1 MKKIDIKL
9 PQAGYSVMI
18 GKNIFTGIEGIL
30 KKNNIPRKLLVVTD
44 KNVLKLHRKRADY
57 LIKSKYYSIIMFE
70 LDAKEK
76 NKNLK
81 SIEKIYTILQK
92 NNFGRDSAI
101 VALGG
106 GITGDIA
113 GFAAS
118 TYMRGIKYV
127 QIPTTLLAAVDS
139 SVGGKTGV
147 NFNKAKNFIG
157 SFYQPELVVIDP
169 AFFPT
174 LHKEEIICGL
184 GEMIKTAYLTDDQ
197 FCESLSSSMRNIL
210 KKDFSKAESLINDNV
225 KFKASVV
232 VMDEKESGL
241 RKILNFGHTFAHALE
256 TESGFKVKHGQAVIF
271 GIVCAHFLSYHNGF
285 FARKD
290 LEASLLLIDK
300 VKGFV
305 SYPAVNPIDIYNVM
319 LSDKKN
325 RNGRIKFIVIKNAG
339 KVFIDFEAGKEKAV
353 KAIESA
359 LKYFQN
365 QPV

>member
-1 MKKIDIKL
+1 MKKIDIEL
-9 PQAGYSVMI
+9 QQAKYRVMI

-30 KKNNIPRKLLVVTD
+30 KKNNIPGKILVVAD
-44 KNVLKLHRKRADY
+44 KNVLKLHKKRLDF
-57 LIKSKYYSIIMFE
+57 LLKSKYFSINIFE
-70 LDAKEK
+70 FDAREK

-81 SIEKIYTILQK
+81 SIEKIYSALQK

-106 GITGDIA
+106 GITGDIS

-118 TYMRGIKYV
+118 TYMRGIKYI

-147 NFNKAKNFIG
+147 NFNNAKNFIG
-157 SFYQPELVVIDP
+157 SFYQPELVIIDP
-169 AFFPT
+169 AFFST

-184 GEMIKTAYLTDDQ
+184 GEMIKTAYLSDDQ
-197 FCESLSSSMRNIL
+197 LFSTLSGSLRNFI

-232 VMDEKESGL
+232 MRDEKETGL

-256 TESGFKVKHGQAVIF
+256 TESDFKVKHGQAVIF
-271 GIVCAHFLSYHNGF
+271 GIVCAHYLSYQHGF
-285 FARKD
+285 FTGKE
-290 LEASLLLIDK
+290 LESSLLLVDK
-300 VKGFV
+300 VKDLVVF
-305 SYPAVNPIDIYNVM
+305 PAVNSNDIYNAM

-325 RNGRIKFIVIKNAG
+325 RNGRIKFVVIKNTG
-339 KVFIDFEAGKEKAV
+339 RVFIDFETGKEKV
-353 KAIESA
+353 IKSIDSA

-365 QPV
+365 